1 MSVYLPL
8 PVPVPMI
15 LTVSMASLGA
25 AAVLK
30 YRVAVRR
37 AGIAVVLLYAVVLMA
52 PHVGE
57 PDRTEPGAI
66 AVVRA
71 IIGGELAYASLNEG
85 YYDTLECL
93 DSASCVPGIRGHGPF
108 LEHHLAVT
116 QERREYGFEFHAGP
130 SAEPRSDRRVS
141 HSAMTRF
148 AVVAIPLNSTPQR
161 HSFCGDDRGSIYFTD
176 GGAVPRVEAGRC
188 LDTRHSV
195 ADVRPA
201 GR

>member
-1 MSVYLPL
+1 V
-8 PVPVPMI
+8 
-15 LTVSMASLGA
+15 
-25 AAVLK
+25 AVLK

-93 DSASCVPGIRGHGPF
+93 DSASCVPGVRGHSPF

-116 QERREYGFEFHAGP
+116 QERRGYGFEFHAGP